1 MIRKDAPKE
10 KKTRM
15 ILIRNKRLYLIQI
28 KKGLQNEMV
37 SGPDMIPARI
47 FWQGFIDG

>member
-15 ILIRNKRLYLIQI
+15 ILIRNKRLYLMQI
-28 KKGLQNEMV
+28 KN
-37 SGPDMIPARI
+37 
-47 FWQGFIDG
+47 